1 MKLESNKN
9 EPKKMWATLTE
20 VLNRSSS
27 KSSFMGQV
35 LVNGE
40 IIDDAQNM
48 SNEFNFFFSE
58 IAENILNDFS
68 ASTAK
73 PEDNL
78 ILSLVRLTLLKLLKL
93 SRD

>member
-1 MKLESNKN
+1 MMLK
-9 EPKKMWATLTE
+9 TC
-20 VLNRSSS
+20 
-27 KSSFMGQV
+27 Q
-35 LVNGE
+35 
-40 IIDDAQNM
+40 M
-48 SNEFNFFFSE
+48 SLIFFCSE